1 MSNFTPISL
10 TNIPA
15 PTIVEPLDFETILAA
30 MVSDLQARDPA
41 FTALVESDPA
51 FKILE
56 VAAYREVLLRQRV
69 NDAAK
74 GVMLAYATGT
84 DLEQLGGLFG
94 VTRNLITPAN
104 PNANPPVAAVY
115 ETDSSLRYRI
125 QLSLEGF
132 STAGPEGAYKFH
144 ALKVATIKDVAVA
157 GPPTVAA
164 GNVRVT
170 ILSSVGNGA
179 ASSAEVAA
187 VNTILNS
194 EDVRPITDLVTVQS
208 ATITSYKLKVVLFVY
223 EDWDA
228 AVAASQ
234 AETAIRAYA
243 ESVHRVGSDVRIS
256 GVYAAAHVGG
266 VEHAELQSTGGAITA
281 DLSISS
287 VHAPYLTE
295 LVITT
300 TTATP

>member
-30 MVSDLQARDPA
+30 MVADLQARDPA

-74 GVMLAYATGT
+74 GVMLAYATGA

-187 VNTILNS
+187 VNAILNS

-208 ATITSYKLKVVLFVY
+208 ATIIPYKLNIVLYVY
-223 EDWDA
+223 SDWDA
-228 AVAASQ
+228 GVAATQ
-234 AETAIRAYA
+234 AEASVRAYA
-243 ESVHRVGSDVRIS
+243 ESVHRVGSDVRLS
-256 GVYAAAHVGG
+256 GIYAATHIGG
-266 VEHAELQSTGGAITA
+266 VERVVLQSTNGALIGGLEINK
-281 DLSISS
+281 
-287 VHAPYLTE
+287 VQAPYLTE
-295 LVITT
+295 VIITT
-300 TTATP
+300 QIAIP

>member
-30 MVSDLQARDPA
+30 MVADLQARDPA

-74 GVMLAYATGT
+74 GVMLAYATGA

-170 ILSSVGNGA
+170 ILSSVGDGA

-208 ATITSYKLKVVLFVY
+208 ATITSYKLNVTLYVY
-223 EDWDA
+223 DDWDA

-234 AETAIRAYA
+234 AETAIQAYA

-266 VEHAELQSTGGAITA
+266 VEHATLQSTGGAITA
-281 DLSISS
+281 DLSIDG
-287 VHAPYLTE
+287 VHAPYLTQ
-295 LVITT
+295 LTITT

>member
-15 PTIVEPLDFETILAA
+15 PTIVEALDFETILAA
-30 MVSDLQARDPA
+30 MVADLQARDPA

-56 VAAYREVLLRQRV
+56 VAAYREVILRQRV

-74 GVMLAYATGT
+74 GVMLAYATGA
-84 DLEQLGGLFG
+84 DLEQLGALFG
-94 VTRNLITPAN
+94 VTRNLITPAD

-144 ALKVATIKDVAVA
+144 ALKVPTIKDVAVA
-157 GPPTVAA
+157 GPPEVAA

-170 ILSSVGNGA
+170 ILSSVGDGS
-179 ASSAEVAA
+179 ASSAEIAS
-187 VNTILNS
+187 VNAILNS

-208 ATITSYKLKVVLFVY
+208 ASIQNYKLNIILYVY
-223 EDWDA
+223 SDWDA
-228 AVAASQ
+228 GVAATQ
-234 AETAIRAYA
+234 AEAAIRAYA
-243 ESVHRVGSDVRIS
+243 ESVHRVGSDVRVS
-256 GVYAAAHVGG
+256 GIYAAAHVGG
-266 VEHAELQSTGGAITA
+266 VEHAVLQSHGGAITA
-281 DLSISS
+281 DLSINS
-287 VHAPYLTE
+287 VHAPYLTS
-295 LVITT
+295 LII
-300 TTATP
+300 TTATATP

>member
-1 MSNFTPISL
+1 MSSFTPISL
-10 TNIPA
+10 TNITP
-15 PTIVEPLDFETILAA
+15 PTIVEALDFETILAA
-30 MVSDLQARDPA
+30 MVADLQARDPA

-56 VAAYREVLLRQRV
+56 VAAYREVILRQRV

-74 GVMLAYATGT
+74 GVMLAYATGS
-84 DLEQLGGLFG
+84 DLEHLGALFG

-104 PNANPPVAAVY
+104 PNANPPVVAVY
-115 ETDSSLRYRI
+115 ETDASLRYRI

-170 ILSSVGNGA
+170 ILSSVGDGA
-179 ASSAEVAA
+179 ASPAEIAA

-208 ATITSYKLKVVLFVY
+208 ASIQNYKLNIVLYVY

-228 AVAASQ
+228 GVAASQ
-234 AETAIRAYA
+234 AEAAIRAYC
-243 ESVHRVGSDVRIS
+243 ESVHRVGNDVRLS

-266 VEHAELQSTGGAITA
+266 VEHAELLSTGGAITA
-281 DLSISS
+281 DLSINS
-287 VHAPYLTE
+287 VQAPHLTS

-300 TTATP
+300 AIATP

>member
-15 PTIVEPLDFETILAA
+15 PTIVDPLDFETILAA
-30 MVSDLQARDPA
+30 MVADLQARDPA

-56 VAAYREVLLRQRV
+56 VAAYREVILRQRV

-84 DLEQLGGLFG
+84 DLEQLGALFG
-94 VTRNLITPAN
+94 VTRNLITPAD
-104 PNANPPVAAVY
+104 PNANPPVVAVY

-179 ASSAEVAA
+179 ASAGEIAA
-187 VNTILNS
+187 VNAILNS
-194 EDVRPITDLVTVQS
+194 DDVRPITDLVTVQS
-208 ATITSYKLKVVLFVY
+208 ATITSYKLNIVLYVY
-223 EDWDA
+223 SDWDA
-228 AVAASQ
+228 VVAATQ
-234 AETAIRAYA
+234 AEAAIRAYA
-243 ESVHRVGSDVRIS
+243 ESVHTVGSDVRLS

-281 DLSISS
+281 DLSIND
-287 VHAPYLTE
+287 VQAPYLTSI
-295 LVITT
+295 VITT
-300 TTATP
+300 AIATP